1 MARYSVALI
10 TGFLPR
16 KFYSPGHR
24 RSEWRGTLKG
34 VPSMKF
40 RNGKPER
47 FALAFRGGFSLHL
60 HGDRVERPCPTLET
74 SVGADGET
82 GDFEGLTLSNSGP
95 VFLRKPGLF
104 RQARRGSRYAPESC
118 KVRVQKITVA
128 FNHWVRP
135 TRSLAGWEVQ
145 SCSWKFSVLGSVS
158 APPVLAS
165 SPAASSSC

>member
-34 VPSMKF
+34 VPSMTF

-47 FALAFRGGFSLHL
+47 FVLAFRGGVGLGL
-60 HGDRVERPCPTLET
+60 QGARGERPCATLET

-82 GDFEGLTLSNSGP
+82 GDFEGVTLSNSSP
-95 VFLRKPGLF
+95 VLL
-104 RQARRGSRYAPESC
+104 GSRG
-118 KVRVQKITVA
+118 
-128 FNHWVRP
+128 F
-135 TRSLAGWEVQ
+135 SLN
-145 SCSWKFSVLGSVS
+145 
-158 APPVLAS
+158 
-165 SPAASSSC
+165 